1 MTQSSFHWN
10 VVSQALPGV
19 FPKVFTKSRDWTV
32 RTQLSQTENNKFQP
46 VNRLQPEMSA
56 KTVFLPEDSLL
67 STKLQ
72 SHETFIGDP
81 QNWKDSQSISYLQS
95 LSVPVTWKSDSGI
108 IIWRIRKR
116 KPKGKVFITNQFQI
130 LMWSIERN
138 KKKNQYP

>member
-1 MTQSSFHWN
+1 
-10 VVSQALPGV
+10 
-19 FPKVFTKSRDWTV
+19 
-32 RTQLSQTENNKFQP
+32 
-46 VNRLQPEMSA
+46 MSA

-130 LMWSIERN
+130 LM
-138 KKKNQYP
+138 